1 MISGGTDAVGPDPI
15 DRRNAASGDVVR
27 QNRSLAGRRK
37 HVIQPGESDAGTCA
51 FRVDPLCRTLTVAD
65 LTIISGLELVCGH
78 KSGQGTKNGMFQQA
92 LCCGPECGHLI
103 IGGGRLHFCRRS
115 AIRQ

>member
-1 MISGGTDAVGPDPI
+1 MPGPGS
-15 DRRNAASGDVVR
+15 RRGDVAR

-37 HVIQPGESDAGTCA
+37 HLFQPGQSYAGPCA

-65 LTIISGLELVCGH
+65 LTIVSGLELVCGH

-92 LCCGPECGHLI
+92 LCGGPERGHLI
-103 IGGGRLHFCRRS
+103 LSGG
-115 AIRQ
+115 